1 MGLGAATTPELD
13 NPSGVCEIEGR
24 AAGRLGGASVT
35 AL

>member
-13 NPSGVCEIEGR
+13 NPSGVCEIESR
-24 AAGRLGGASVT
+24 AAGQLGASVT